1 MSELLQVSGLCIG
14 LRGAKEPIV
23 SDVGFT
29 LRKGAA
35 LALVGESGSGKTL
48 TCKSILR
55 LLGAGTF
62 QISGSI
68 LYRGAEL
75 LSMREKEIRA
85 LCGHRISM
93 IVQNPMS
100 AFDPAAKIGAQIV
113 ETIRAHD
120 KSITKKDAYAAGCA
134 ALEKMNLPRCSQ
146 LMNSYPHT
154 LSGGMLQRIVIALA
168 LILEPEI
175 IIADEAT
182 TALDVKN
189 QKDVL
194 DEIEKMKKSGI
205 GVLLVT
211 HDFGV
216 ASRLADEVV
225 VMKDGRIIER
235 GTVHE
240 IFTSPKEPYT
250 KALLKASLLEKE
262 DCRV

>member
-1 MSELLQVSGLCIG
+1 MSDLLKVSGLCVG
-14 LRGAKEPIV
+14 LRDAKQPIV
-23 SDVGFT
+23 ADVGFT
-29 LRKGAA
+29 LREGAA

-48 TCKSILR
+48 TCKAILQ
-55 LLGAGTF
+55 LLGTRTF
-62 QISGSI
+62 HISGSVF
-68 LYRGAEL
+68 YREAEL
-75 LSMREKEIRA
+75 LSMKEQDIRA
-85 LCGHRISM
+85 LCGCRISM

-100 AFDPAAKIGAQIV
+100 AFDPAVKIGAQIV
-113 ETIRAHD
+113 ETIRAH
-120 KSITKKDAYAAGCA
+120 KNMTKKDAYAVGRA

-216 ASRLADEVV
+216 AAKLADDVI
-225 VMKDGRIIER
+225 VMKDGKIVER
-235 GTVHE
+235 GTVRE
-240 IFTSPKEPYT
+240 IFASPKESYT
-250 KALLKASLLEKE
+250 KALLKASLLTKE
-262 DCRV
+262 DHHD

>member
-1 MSELLQVSGLCIG
+1 MSELLKVSGLCIG
-14 LRGAKEPIV
+14 LRDAKHPIV
-23 SDVGFT
+23 ADVGFT
-29 LRKGAA
+29 LREGAA

-48 TCKSILR
+48 TCKAILQ
-55 LLGAGTF
+55 LLNTKTF
-62 QISGSI
+62 HISGSV

-75 LSMREKEIRA
+75 FSMKEQEIRA
-85 LCGHRISM
+85 LCGYRISM

-100 AFDPAAKIGAQIV
+100 AFDPTVKIGAQIV
-113 ETIRAHD
+113 ETIRAH
-120 KSITKKDAYAAGCA
+120 KQMTKKDAYTAGCA

-211 HDFGV
+211 HDFSV
-216 ASRLADEVV
+216 AAKLADDVIV
-225 VMKDGRIIER
+225 IKDGKIVER
-235 GTVHE
+235 GTVRQ
-240 IFTSPKEPYT
+240 IFASPKEPYT
-250 KALLKASLLEKE
+250 KALLRASLLAKE
-262 DCRV
+262 DCHD

>member
-1 MSELLQVSGLCIG
+1 MSELLKVTGLNIG
-14 LRGAKEPIV
+14 LVNAEQPIV
-23 SDVGFT
+23 ENVSFT
-29 LRKGAA
+29 LREGAA

-48 TCKSILR
+48 TCKAILQ
-55 LLGAGTF
+55 LLGTKTF
-62 QISGSI
+62 HVSGSV
-68 LYRGAEL
+68 LYRGTEL
-75 LSMREKEIRA
+75 LSMKEQEIRA

-100 AFDPAAKIGAQIV
+100 AFDPTVKIGAQIV
-113 ETIRAHD
+113 ETIRAH
-120 KSITKKDAYAAGCA
+120 KNMTKKDAYAAGCA

-194 DEIEKMKKSGI
+194 EEIEKMKKRGI

-216 ASRLADEVV
+216 AAKLADDVI
-225 VMKDGRIIER
+225 VMKDGKMIER
-235 GTVHE
+235 GTVHQ
-240 IFTSPKEPYT
+240 IFAAPKEPYT

-262 DCRV
+262 DRRD